1 MFLGEALSLGLIIP
15 EVKHQHFQQGTR
27 PLVPGAAGI
36 EKHPVD
42 DVTSVALSPAG
53 YSSLTRLIVVKIESR
68 EMIT

>member
-15 EVKHQHFQQGTR
+15 EVKYQHYQEDTR
-27 PLVPGAAGI
+27 PLIPGAAGI
-36 EKHPVD
+36 EKHPVE
-42 DVTSVALSPAG
+42 DVTAVSLSPAG